1 VIASAG
7 HDNAH
12 RPQAVQFFY
21 LVRHVLIGVDHG
33 KPLSRTCSV
42 LNGNFSC
49 KQMFDCDDHSL
60 DNQVDTFFQKKTSL
74 C

>member
-1 VIASAG
+1 MRIG
-7 HDNAH
+7 HKQYN
-12 RPQAVQFFY
+12 FLY

-33 KPLSRTCSV
+33 KLDFVHGPVQV

-60 DNQVDTFFQKKTSL
+60 DNCK
-74 C
+74 

>member
-1 VIASAG
+1 MITRKGHKVI
-7 HDNAH
+7 
-12 RPQAVQFFY
+12 FY

-33 KPLSRTCSV
+33 KLDFVLGLVQV

-60 DNQVDTFFQKKTSL
+60 TIASRYSFKKDISL
-74 C
+74 

>member
-1 VIASAG
+1 VIAAG

-33 KPLSRTCSV
+33 KLDSFTDLFRV
-42 LNGNFSC
+42 NGNFSC

-60 DNQVDTFFQKKTSL
+60 DNCK
-74 C
+74 